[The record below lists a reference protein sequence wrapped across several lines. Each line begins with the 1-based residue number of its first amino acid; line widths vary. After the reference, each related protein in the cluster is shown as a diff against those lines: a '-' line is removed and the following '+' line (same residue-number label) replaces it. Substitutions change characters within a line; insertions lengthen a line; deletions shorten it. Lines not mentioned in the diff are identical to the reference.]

1 MNFKILFL
9 IAAVAVGLTEYV
21 KKILPAK
28 WFEKKA
34 VLPLLSGIISAVSA
48 VVYGLA
54 MTFTWQQNVVAA
66 LIVVALSQTCY
77 SLLWK
82 TFEAFK
88 DALERKITE
97 KISDKTLMGEA
108 AEKAGEIADEAVEKV
123 GKK

>member
-1 MNFKILFL
+1 MNFKILF
-9 IAAVAVGLTEYV
+9 IVAAVAVGLTEYV
-21 KKILPAK
+21 KKLLPTK

-34 VLPLLSGIISAVSA
+34 VLPLISGIISAASA
-48 VVYGLA
+48 VIYGLA
-54 MTFTWQQNVVAA
+54 MSFTWQQIVVAA

-97 KISDKTLMGEA
+97 KISDEALMGEA
-108 AEKAGEIADEAVEKV
+108 AEKAGEIADEVVGKV